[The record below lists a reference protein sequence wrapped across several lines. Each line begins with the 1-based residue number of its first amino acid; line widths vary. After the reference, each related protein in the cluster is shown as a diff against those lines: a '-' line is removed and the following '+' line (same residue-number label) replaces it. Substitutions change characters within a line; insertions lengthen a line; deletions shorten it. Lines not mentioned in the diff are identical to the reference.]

1 MDKSFA
7 DSQSVIGALD
17 KVGYVAEEELATML
31 FLTLKLEKP
40 LLLEGE
46 PGVGKTEV
54 ANVLARILGTDLIR
68 LQCYEGLDVH
78 SAVYEW
84 NYQKQLLSI
93 KIQEN
98 SDKSEEEKE
107 AHIFSEQFLLKRPL
121 LKSITTQEK
130 APVLLIDE
138 IDRADEEFEAF
149 LLELLSAFQI
159 SFPVLGTIHA
169 YH

>member
-7 DSQSVIGALD
+7 DSQSVIEALD

-98 SDKSEEEKE
+98 SD
-107 AHIFSEQFLLKRPL
+107 
-121 LKSITTQEK
+121 
-130 APVLLIDE
+130 
-138 IDRADEEFEAF
+138 
-149 LLELLSAFQI
+149 
-159 SFPVLGTIHA
+159 
-169 YH
+169 